1 MSLRHLVLLRFQEGT
16 EPAQI
21 ETITQAL
28 QALPGLIPEIA
39 DYRVGPDL
47 ALADSNWQFGI
58 AADFATEAD
67 YVVYR
72 DHAEHQR
79 IIRELVRPVVADRS
93 AVQYNT

>member
-21 ETITQAL
+21 ETIAQAL
-28 QALPGLIPEIA
+28 RTLPALIPEIA
-39 DYRVGPDL
+39 EYRVGTDL

-58 AADFATEAD
+58 AADFATQAD

-79 IIRELVRPVVADRS
+79 IIRDLVRPVVADRA
-93 AVQYNT
+93 AVQYDT